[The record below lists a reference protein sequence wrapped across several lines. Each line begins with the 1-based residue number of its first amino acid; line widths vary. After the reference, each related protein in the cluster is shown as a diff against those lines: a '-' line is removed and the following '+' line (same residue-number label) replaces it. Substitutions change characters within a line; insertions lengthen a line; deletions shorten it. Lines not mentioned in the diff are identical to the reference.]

1 MKSFQSRVFVL
12 ATAAALVA
20 ACGTME
26 KPEPGH
32 GGETQAQAG
41 SDVASTTEGS
51 DKHASHTEKPAAPVG
66 VEAKLEASRAAI
78 DVVFEA
84 DAADVKV
91 EVWGVDGLVVTSEK
105 APIEGQKFARGEK
118 VTLSVSFTAPATRAD
133 LAVRVRGTFDG
144 RTRDRVRSFTVNP
157 TAPPAQNAPGEVKVG
172 PDGQPVR
179 VMKAE

>member
-1 MKSFQSRVFVL
+1 MKKFQSRMFFL
-12 ATAAALVA
+12 AAAALAA

-32 GGETQAQAG
+32 GGDTATQSG
-41 SDVASTTEGS
+41 SDVGASTEGS

-78 DVVFEA
+78 DLVFEA
-84 DAADVKV
+84 DAADVKI

-105 APIEGQKFARGEK
+105 APVEGRRFARGEK
-118 VTLSVSFTAPATRAD
+118 ITLSVSFTAPANRAD

-144 RTRDRVRSFTVNP
+144 KTRDRVRSFTVNP
-157 TAPPAQNAPGEVKVG
+157 SAPPAQNAPGEVKVG

-179 VMKAE
+179 VMRAE